1 MKYSISLKLSLLFA
15 LFGLL
20 ASGLTGY
27 YSYSSSRDLLING
40 ARRDLQA
47 ATQVFG
53 RNLQLGLRN
62 HADNLR
68 LLARLPLPQAVLNHD
83 DLTSKEALDLA
94 QHFKGLLQLRPEV
107 LHIRLI
113 GADQYG
119 RERLR
124 LDKDSQGNIQLVPRS
139 ELLEKGHNAYVFDTL
154 NLPPD
159 NLYYS
164 AINFDQESSHVPVLR
179 MAIPIWP
186 QQGTQAIGLIALDLD
201 VQQLFTQLRSELPA
215 DYQLYLAGPHGELL
229 LHPSPEDQEQAD
241 NGTHLLQEEI
251 PALAPLLDG
260 RSNSLLVRLPS
271 GHGQSERLAAFSRRS
286 LDEQGDYS
294 EVILGLTLPSR
305 QVLHDSDQL
314 GLRILQIVCVLA
326 LLALLFASLLARAAT
341 HPLSQITR
349 AINRFSVDRTQAPLP
364 ITREDELGVLARN
377 LAIMQQE
384 LLKQFDEQHSNRLEL
399 ERLAQ
404 HDPLTGLPNRRLF
417 FERLNHALANAKRHQ
432 QHIGLLFVDL
442 DHFKNINDTHGHALG
457 DEVLCQIAKLLRSVT
472 READT
477 VARLGGDE
485 FVVLCEQVENLEG
498 LNNIA
503 RKLWNLLQSPLLIGG
518 HQLSVQASLGLAL
531 YPEHGD
537 DPQSLLQ
544 NADRAMYQA
553 KHSGRNR
560 VAQPA
565 ADDPN

>member
-47 ATQVFG
+47 ATAVFG

-62 HADNLR
+62 YADDLR
-68 LLARLPLPQAVLNHD
+68 LLARLSQPLAVLRSD
-83 DLTSKEALDLA
+83 DLTSNDAEDLI
-94 QHFKGLLQLRPEV
+94 QHFQGLLQLRPEV
-107 LHIRLI
+107 QQIRLI

-124 LDKDSQGNIQLVPRS
+124 LEKDSQGVIHPVPRS
-139 ELLEKGHNAYVFDTL
+139 ELLEKGHNPYLFDTL

-164 AINFDQESSHVPVLR
+164 AINFDQDLGHPPVLR
-179 MAIPIWP
+179 LAVPIWP
-186 QQGTQAIGLIALDLD
+186 EHGTQALGVIVLDLD

-215 DYQLYLAGPHGELL
+215 DYQLYLAGPRGELL
-229 LHPSPEDQEQAD
+229 LHPSHLEDEQVED
-241 NGTHLLQEEI
+241 GTKLVQEEL
-251 PALAPLLDG
+251 PELAPLIDG
-260 RSNSLLVRLPS
+260 RSDTLLVRLPAS
-271 GHGQSERLAAFSRRS
+271 HGLGGRLAAFSRS
-286 LDEQGDYS
+286 ALDERSDLS
-294 EVILGLTLPSR
+294 TVILGLTLPSR
-305 QVLHDSDQL
+305 QVLHESNQL
-314 GLRILQIVCVLA
+314 GLRIIQIVSVLA
-326 LLALLFASLLARAAT
+326 LLALLFASLLARATT

-349 AINRFSVDRTQAPLP
+349 AINRFSIDRTQSSLP
-364 ITREDELGVLARN
+364 ISREDELGVLARN

-384 LLKQFDEQHSNRLEL
+384 LLKQLDEQHSNRLEL

-417 FERLNHALANAKRHQ
+417 FERLSHALANAKRHQ
-432 QHIGLLFVDL
+432 QHIGLIFVDL
-442 DHFKNINDTHGHALG
+442 DHFKTINDTHGHALG
-457 DEVLCQIAKLLRSVT
+457 DEVLCQIARLLRSVT
-472 READT
+472 RETDT

-485 FVVLCEQVENLEG
+485 FVVLCEQVEGLDG

-518 HQLSVQASLGLAL
+518 HQLAVQASLGLAL
-531 YPEHGD
+531 YPDHGED
-537 DPQSLLQ
+537 AESLLQ

-560 VAQPA
+560 VSQPHA
-565 ADDPN
+565 RDD